1 MFLGDLPP
9 LFLLEIVVRT
19 VILFLY
25 TLLMI
30 RLVGKRGLGQLT
42 PFELVIIISLGSAVG
57 DPMFYPDVPLLH
69 GMVVITAV
77 TLLQRNLVYFVH
89 TSERVEKFVEGEPA
103 QMVLDGRLDLENMER
118 ERYSREDLLTSL
130 RLERV
135 EHLGQVKLA
144 YLEENGQ
151 ISAFL
156 YTPRETRPGLPI
168 IPPWRIA
175 EDNAL
180 SEGTAAP
187 SSAIYACTNCGETLW
202 VQQAQPLPD
211 CPRCEGTEWVP
222 AAAAGEVSE
231 EQSKSEEHEEDPT
244 RPRRPFVR

>member
-1 MFLGDLPP
+1 
-9 LFLLEIVVRT
+9 
-19 VILFLY
+19 
-25 TLLMI
+25 
-30 RLVGKRGLGQLT
+30 
-42 PFELVIIISLGSAVG
+42 
-57 DPMFYPDVPLLH
+57 
-69 GMVVITAV
+69 MVVITAV

-103 QMVLDGRLDLENMER
+103 QMVVGGRLDLENMER

-135 EHLGQVKLA
+135 EHLGQVKCA

-151 ISAFL
+151 VSAFL

-175 EDNAL
+175 EDQAL
-180 SEGTAAP
+180 PKRTAAP
-187 SSAIYACTNCGETLW
+187 SSAIYACTNCGETLS
-202 VQQAQPLPD
+202 VQQGQALPD

-222 AAAAGEVSE
+222 AVGEASD
-231 EQSKSEEHEEDPT
+231 EQQMSEEHEEDST